1 MCSTGRVCDG
11 GDSGRICGTGYQ
23 RRDKSRLYAER
34 GEEICLCMGIDR
46 CRMNLACLRDWNGEY
61 QRRDKSRLYAERE
74 EEICLYIKIN
84 IG

>member
-1 MCSTGRVCDG
+1 MLEILGGEVALDIRDAINRVCTM
-11 GDSGRICGTGYQ
+11 C
-23 RRDKSRLYAER
+23 R
-34 GEEICLCMGIDR
+34 GICLYMGMDR
-46 CRMNLACLRDWNGEY
+46 CRMNLACLRDWNGGY